1 MYMPQIDQVIL
12 LQPVVILLV
21 LFDFNYQY
29 GFTACSFL
37 LLIFL
42 PIYDC
47 VSSDTFWKG
56 GEYIIPCVIE
66 FLIVVGGS
74 NPLKGDILVIAGAT
88 LYAVTNVSEVN
99 N

>member
-56 GEYIIPCVIE
+56 GER
-66 FLIVVGGS
+66 IVNSLCPAASHFSDFAVCH
-74 NPLKGDILVIAGAT
+74 LLT
-88 LYAVTNVSEVN
+88 LF
-99 N
+99 